1 MSKVYATCTIGGL
14 IRFTEETPGEGQ
26 FALAVGELEVVRQVI
41 RATAAP
47 TSAPERAIA
56 WRVPGADD
64 NAEARSNL
72 GAIARYIQQLSVR
85 DVPGF
90 RALGA

>member
-1 MSKVYATCTIGGL
+1 MSKVYAACTIGGL

-47 TSAPERAIA
+47 VNAPERAIA

-64 NAEARSNL
+64 NAGDRANL